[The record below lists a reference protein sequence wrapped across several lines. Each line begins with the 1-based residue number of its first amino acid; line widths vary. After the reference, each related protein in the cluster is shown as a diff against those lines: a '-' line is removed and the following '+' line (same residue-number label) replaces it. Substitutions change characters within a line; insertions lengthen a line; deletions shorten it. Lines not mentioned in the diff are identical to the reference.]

1 MCLLSDYYY
10 NIADDV
16 NVNNDDDFFI
26 TIIHLSVDTVKT
38 HLFGSQWMND
48 ERLMKDSSLLASVF
62 LLMSSQH
69 ET

>member
-38 HLFGSQWMND
+38 HLFGSQ
-48 ERLMKDSSLLASVF
+48 
-62 LLMSSQH
+62 
-69 ET
+69 

>member
-38 HLFGSQWMND
+38 PLFGSQWMND